1 MEKENNQDIKQEL
14 QEMRAEFK
22 ELLEKNISLSEDV
35 LFLSKK
41 INRYVIWERIFGVV
55 KVLIFVIPLILSI
68 IYLPTILK
76 NAFAPYKELLGESK
90 ELNSNLLNVDISQY
104 LK

>member
-1 MEKENNQDIKQEL
+1 MKIENNNEL
-14 QEMRAEFK
+14 KNEMSAMREEMK
-22 ELLEKNISLSEDV
+22 ELLDKNISLSEDLLV
-35 LFLSKK
+35 LTKK
-41 INRYVIWERIFGVV
+41 INHYVVWERIFGVL
-55 KVLIFVIPLILSI
+55 KIFIFVIPLILSM

-90 ELNSNLLNVDISQY
+90 DFNSNLLNIDIGEY

>member
-1 MEKENNQDIKQEL
+1 M
-14 QEMRAEFK
+14 
-22 ELLEKNISLSEDV
+22 
-35 LFLSKK
+35 
-41 INRYVIWERIFGVV
+41 
-55 KVLIFVIPLILSI
+55 

-90 ELNSNLLNVDISQY
+90 DLNSNLLNIDIGEY